1 MSDPGSASDPESRA
15 AKLLA
20 RAGTIH
26 ESSARLLHQ
35 SGHHQAARQAE
46 RLAAAARQKVAESA
60 AVARMYALA
69 RRLRAISTRQQLLE
83 DALDGAISFLSADRG
98 NIQLADPE
106 TKTLKIVAQRGF
118 TRGFLNH
125 FDAVDDDHAACG
137 RAAKAHAQLVI
148 VDVNGDPEFEPHRAI
163 AAAAGFRA
171 VQSTPL
177 IDHTGRLQG
186 VLSTHFD
193 KPHRPREHQ
202 LRLTQTYARLL
213 ADALASTI
221 DTRPPPRSTPTTAWP
236 SRRSPGRAAS

>member
-1 MSDPGSASDPESRA
+1 MQDPNSASESRA

-26 ESSARLLHQ
+26 ESSARVLRQ
-35 SGHHQAARQAE
+35 SGHPSAARQAE
-46 RLAAAARQKVAESA
+46 RLAAAARQRVAESA

-69 RRLRAISTRQQLLE
+69 RRLRGIPTRQQLVE
-83 DALDGAISFLSADRG
+83 AALDGAISFLDADRG
-98 NIQLADPE
+98 NIQLADPR

-125 FDAVDDDHAACG
+125 FDAVDDDHAACT

-148 VDVNGDPEFEPHRAI
+148 ADVNEDPDFAPHRAI
-163 AAAAGFRA
+163 AAASGFRA

-177 IDHTGRLQG
+177 IDHNGRLQG

-193 KPHRPREHQ
+193 EPHRPGDHQ
-202 LRLTQTYARLL
+202 LRLTQTYARLV
-213 ADALASTI
+213 ADALAPTV
-221 DTRPPPRSTPTTAWP
+221 DARPAPRSTPTTRRP
-236 SRRSPGRAAS
+236 SARSTRRAAS